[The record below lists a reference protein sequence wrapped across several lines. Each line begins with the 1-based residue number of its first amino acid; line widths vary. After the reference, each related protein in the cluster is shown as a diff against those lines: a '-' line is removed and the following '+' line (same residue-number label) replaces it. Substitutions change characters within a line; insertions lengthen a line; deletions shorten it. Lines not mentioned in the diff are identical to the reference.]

1 MDALYISHTQSWWVE
16 NLLDSHKDKKSV
28 SWATANSLHISMW
41 GFAAIRA
48 VSSCRSERESV
59 ADWF

>member
-28 SWATANSLHISMW
+28 SWATSNSLHIRMW

-48 VSSCRSERESV
+48 TSSCRSERESV
-59 ADWF
+59 TD